1 MAEPRKRSR
10 PSRIRHRIEAQCE
23 TEAEKEALSRRFQR
37 MRELL
42 TPGGARFADNGVVLN
57 TMFDIVEQEFAGQ
70 PTPCSSAP
78 PSALSPS
85 MMRNSGETLAVAL
98 LYSEKYLANMNNCYV
113 MPCMEGM
120 YSGDDNA
127 DDSSLFMCERHA
139 LTDLLDGLKAPCS
152 CGMIRSPWT
161 LDSIIQVIYIDSS

>member
-10 PSRIRHRIEAQCE
+10 PSRICHRIETQCE

-57 TMFDIVEQEFAGQ
+57 AMFDIVEREFAGQ

-78 PSALSPS
+78 PSALNPS

-98 LYSEKYLANMNNCYV
+98 LYIVK
-113 MPCMEGM
+113 
-120 YSGDDNA
+120 
-127 DDSSLFMCERHA
+127 
-139 LTDLLDGLKAPCS
+139 
-152 CGMIRSPWT
+152 
-161 LDSIIQVIYIDSS
+161 SIWLI